1 MQTVNREEAAELV
14 GRIENLIVVFT
25 KDNCPVCKKLL
36 PEVLDVLEPE
46 MPFIKMVKV
55 DATNDKML
63 FGPDLFPSTYVF
75 RQGQRIDWIRGAG
88 PLEPV
93 KAKLHELFSKPMI
106 EIVTPEPA
114 QKPPDHEEQER
125 V

>member
-25 KDNCPVCKKLL
+25 KDNCPVCKKFL

-63 FGPDLFPSTYVF
+63 FGPD
-75 RQGQRIDWIRGAG
+75 
-88 PLEPV
+88 
-93 KAKLHELFSKPMI
+93 
-106 EIVTPEPA
+106 
-114 QKPPDHEEQER
+114 
-125 V
+125 